1 MFWEIAAATIE
12 DLASEV
18 RSSREPDGVGRR
30 GCLSGASSA
39 AAEKSERR
47 MALKIRLGA
56 RLFPKTSVSNLAYT
70 ITNLGMLP
78 GYIPNKETRKAIP
91 KPTRIMIVIQE
102 MML

>member
-1 MFWEIAAATIE
+1 LEIAIATIE
-12 DLASEV
+12 DLAFGV

-56 RLFPKTSVSNLAYT
+56 RLFPKTNSELF
-70 ITNLGMLP
+70 
-78 GYIPNKETRKAIP
+78 AISFVVYYDIIL
-91 KPTRIMIVIQE
+91 KGFKK
-102 MML
+102 